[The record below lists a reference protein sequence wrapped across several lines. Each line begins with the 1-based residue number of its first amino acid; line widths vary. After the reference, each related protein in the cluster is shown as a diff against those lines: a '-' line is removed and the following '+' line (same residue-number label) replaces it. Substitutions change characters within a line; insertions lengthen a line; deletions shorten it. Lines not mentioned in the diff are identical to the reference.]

1 MKKLSTQKLSSCA
14 LFCALTAVFSQ
25 ISLPLPFTPV
35 PVNLATL
42 AVLMAGG
49 LLGAS
54 GGGWSMAA
62 YLLLGFAG
70 LPVFS
75 GFRGGAAALVGPT
88 GGYLAGYLA
97 AALVTGLL
105 LSPRETRLFP
115 HALAMGIGTIVCY
128 IFGTAWFIILTH
140 CGIPAA
146 LGMCVLPFLPG
157 DALKIAAASL
167 LCVRIKKAA
176 GSLIPFS

>member
-1 MKKLSTQKLSSCA
+1 MKLSTRKLSSCA

-25 ISLPLPFTPV
+25 ISLPLPFTPI

-42 AVLMAGG
+42 SVLMAGG

-54 GGGWSMAA
+54 GGGWSMAV

-75 GFRGGAAALVGPT
+75 GFRGGAAALAGPT

-97 AALVTGLL
+97 AAVVTGLL
-105 LSPRETRLFP
+105 LSPKENRLFP
-115 HALAMGIGTIVCY
+115 HFLAMGAGIAVCY
-128 IFGTAWFIILTH
+128 TLGTAWFMTLTH
-140 CGIPAA
+140 SQLVPAF
-146 LGMCVLPFLPG
+146 GMCVLPFLPG
-157 DALKIAAASL
+157 DGVKIAAASL
-167 LCVRIKKAA
+167 LCVGIKKAA
-176 GSLIPFS
+176 GNLIPF